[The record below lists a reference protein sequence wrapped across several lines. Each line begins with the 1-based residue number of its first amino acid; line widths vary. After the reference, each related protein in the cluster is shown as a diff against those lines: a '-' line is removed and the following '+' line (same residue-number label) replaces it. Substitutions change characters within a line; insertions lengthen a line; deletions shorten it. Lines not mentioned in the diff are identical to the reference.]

1 MRKVSQEKGAVSME
15 NTNYTAAE
23 IVNMGKVF
31 FFGATG
37 PEFEALPEDPSL
49 LDMLSS
55 MAEIFED
62 LNEKKVRETVVA
74 ARAFTIDRAKW
85 LMLKSN

>member
-1 MRKVSQEKGAVSME
+1 ME

-74 ARAFTIDRAKW
+74 ARAFIIDRAKW